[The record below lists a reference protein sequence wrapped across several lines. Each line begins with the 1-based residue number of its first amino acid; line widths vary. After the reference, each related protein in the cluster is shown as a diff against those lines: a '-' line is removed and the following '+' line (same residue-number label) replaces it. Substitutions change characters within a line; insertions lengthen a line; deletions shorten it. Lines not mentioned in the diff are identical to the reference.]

1 MGGITHQEMLEMI
14 EAGLQTWEEVKKSF
28 SADIEMTDFLKKAYP
43 VDCLDHHQLD
53 LKLARNLYL
62 SVLPADGGSIDESF
76 RKDLERKEAFRLKM
90 VEYFE
95 NQAKSIRLEIRF
107 GSLKF
112 DLIEK
117 LKRNELISGCNNSGK
132 ESINVIVAMKERR
145 K

>member
-1 MGGITHQEMLEMI
+1 MI

-28 SADIEMTDFLKKAYP
+28 SVDTEMIAFLKGAYP
-43 VDCLDHHQLD
+43 VVCLDHHQLD
-53 LKLARNLYL
+53 LKLARNLYV
-62 SVLPADGGSIDESF
+62 SVLSSGADESF

-95 NQAKSIRLEIRF
+95 NQTKSIKLEIRF

-112 DLIEK
+112 NLIEK
-117 LKRNELISGCNNSGK
+117 LKRNELIRSLNVSGK
-132 ESINVIVAMKERR
+132 ESINVIVAIKESR